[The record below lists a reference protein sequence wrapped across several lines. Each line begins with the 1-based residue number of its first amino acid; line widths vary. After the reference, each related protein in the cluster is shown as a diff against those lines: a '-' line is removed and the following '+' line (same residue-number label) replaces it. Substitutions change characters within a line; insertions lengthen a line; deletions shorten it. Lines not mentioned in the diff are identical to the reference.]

1 MSATPHPFIYSIDPE
16 PERTFRVR
24 RRAQKAHRQIPLLEI
39 EEMEDLGSVNGND
52 GVGGPARIREP
63 PVINDN
69 DRSMM
74 DFIIPVLD
82 ELDPSIAQPV
92 NGVPFKLEPVM
103 FTMLQNMGQF
113 HGLLMEDPHK
123 HLRNFIEV
131 ANTFRNPNISDDV
144 LRLKLFPHS
153 LADKAKEWLNSLPSN
168 SITNWHTLAEKFIMK
183 FSPSNK
189 IVQTRGDIANFMQR
203 DGETLVD
210 VWERYKNLLKQCPN
224 HGLPSWAVL
233 QTLYNG
239 LNTQNRALAD
249 SAANGMFMTMSFNQA
264 HELLEQMTQNYAQ
277 WPEERNQ
284 PRRVAGLHEID
295 PVTALSAKFDAL
307 SNLVR
312 TQGQTIE
319 ARLSQSQVPA
329 PQIPVTQPQVN
340 AINTSVTCVC
350 CGGPHLY
357 DSCPSNPE
365 SVFYVGNQNRN
376 QNTLPQN
383 IFPNNFN
390 QGWRQ
395 NQQPQYFQG
404 QGQQAGPSNAQ
415 TKIPFPTQNYQQT
428 SRQQAVVQP
437 SEMPIAPSSSLEALL
452 REYLV
457 KNETKQNSLALNSVV
472 HNSPQGVVHNNSS
485 PILVESDTQPS
496 IDEPLGNN
504 SIEKPTQKGLTPK
517 PNSETPAT
525 SKRPPP
531 PFPQRLQKQKQDNQ
545 FRKFLD
551 LLKQLHVNIPF
562 VDALEQMPSYVK
574 FMKEILS
581 RKRRLEEFET
591 VALTQESSQYLL
603 SKIPPKLGDPG
614 SFTIPCT
621 IGDHYIGRALC
632 DLGASINL
640 MPLSVYKKLKV
651 GEPNPTTVTLQLA
664 DRSLVYPEGKV
675 ENVLVKVD
683 KFILP
688 VDFIILDYEEDR
700 EVPIILGRAFLATG
714 GAVIDVKEGELVMNV
729 NGEQ

>member
-1 MSATPHPFIYSIDPE
+1 
-16 PERTFRVR
+16 
-24 RRAQKAHRQIPLLEI
+24 
-39 EEMEDLGSVNGND
+39 
-52 GVGGPARIREP
+52 
-63 PVINDN
+63 
-69 DRSMM
+69 
-74 DFIIPVLD
+74 
-82 ELDPSIAQPV
+82 
-92 NGVPFKLEPVM
+92 
-103 FTMLQNMGQF
+103 
-113 HGLLMEDPHK
+113 MEDPHK

-153 LADKAKEWLNSLPSN
+153 LADKAKEWLNSFPSN

-183 FSPSNK
+183 FFPSNK
-189 IVQTRGDIANFMQR
+189 VVQTRGDIANFMQR

-376 QNTLPQN
+376 QN

-457 KNETKQNSLALNSVV
+457 KNETKQNSLEAVVQSIPASLRNIESQLGHLANTMNTRPPGTLPSNTEEPRRNKEQCNMIELRNDRSVNQSEAVVRPSTLKKEEGENMQKEKDANSEPVQNSVV
-472 HNSPQGVVHNNSS
+472 HNSPQGVVHNNCS

-591 VALTQESSQYLL
+591 VALTQ
-603 SKIPPKLGDPG
+603 
-614 SFTIPCT
+614 
-621 IGDHYIGRALC
+621 
-632 DLGASINL
+632 
-640 MPLSVYKKLKV
+640 
-651 GEPNPTTVTLQLA
+651 
-664 DRSLVYPEGKV
+664 
-675 ENVLVKVD
+675 
-683 KFILP
+683 
-688 VDFIILDYEEDR
+688 
-700 EVPIILGRAFLATG
+700 
-714 GAVIDVKEGELVMNV
+714 
-729 NGEQ
+729 